1 MEKELLYKSAEKSL
15 ANKDYFKA
23 AEELSKLYVEYG
35 EKNFRI
41 NYLLFISF
49 KNLNEHERAVE
60 TAEECLESYIRD
72 NCKFSQYLGEK
83 ILSGGMIQALQLKKQ
98 LEPYMKEP
106 EQKYFSQEISEAFE
120 KFLEGNEK
128 IFQKVN
134 KRFAHCGSLDFHEQS
149 DAVKEACCLDENS
162 YVKSA
167 KRACSDEYLHPMIC
181 GSILSELKKLG
192 YSEKIQC
199 FCPLSN
205 EVCDV
210 IPSKLCEI
218 DESVLYMSMK
228 KRLEEDL
235 TIPFDLKARY
245 LDEIKIKLMMIWPQ
259 MQEFNE
265 TSGEVLYSEFIGKRV
280 SKRSEWFEKQLKVL
294 EK

>member
-1 MEKELLYKSAEKSL
+1 M
-15 ANKDYFKA
+15 
-23 AEELSKLYVEYG
+23 
-35 EKNFRI
+35 
-41 NYLLFISF
+41 FISF

-72 NCKFSQYLGEK
+72 NGKFGQYLGEK

-98 LEPYMKEP
+98 LEPYMKES

-265 TSGEVLYSEFIGKRV
+265 TSGEVLYSEFIGKRI

>member
-1 MEKELLYKSAEKSL
+1 LKSFLKGMKKSSKKSTRDLLIADL
-15 ANKDYFKA
+15 
-23 AEELSKLYVEYG
+23 
-35 EKNFRI
+35 
-41 NYLLFISF
+41 
-49 KNLNEHERAVE
+49 
-60 TAEECLESYIRD
+60 
-72 NCKFSQYLGEK
+72 
-83 ILSGGMIQALQLKKQ
+83 
-98 LEPYMKEP
+98 
-106 EQKYFSQEISEAFE
+106 
-120 KFLEGNEK
+120 
-128 IFQKVN
+128 
-134 KRFAHCGSLDFHEQS
+134 HEQS

-199 FCPLSN
+199 FCPSSN

-265 TSGEVLYSEFIGKRV
+265 TSGEVLYSEFIGKRI

>member
-15 ANKDYFKA
+15 ANKEYFKA
-23 AEELSKLYVEYG
+23 AEELSKFYVEYG

-41 NYLLFISF
+41 NYLLFFSF

-60 TAEECLESYIRD
+60 TAEECLDGYIRD
-72 NCKFSQYLGEK
+72 NVKFGQYLSEK
-83 ILSGGMIQALQLKKQ
+83 VLSFGMIQALQLKKQ
-98 LEPYMKEP
+98 LEPYMKET
-106 EQKYFSQEISEAFE
+106 EQRYFSQEISKAFE
-120 KFLEGNEK
+120 KFLEENEK

-134 KRFAHCGSLDFHEQS
+134 KRFAHCGSLNYHGQF
-149 DAVKEACCLDENS
+149 EAFKAAYCLDENS
-162 YVKSA
+162 YVKAA

-192 YSEKIQC
+192 CFEKIQC

-205 EVCDV
+205 EVLDV
-210 IPSKLCEI
+210 IPGKLCEI
-218 DESVLYMSMK
+218 DENVLYMSMK

-245 LDEIKIKLMMIWPQ
+245 LDEIKVKLMMIWPQ
-259 MQEFNE
+259 IQEANE
-265 TSGEVLYSEFIGKRV
+265 MNSEILYSEFIGKRV
-280 SKRSEWFEKQLKVL
+280 SKRSEWFEKQLKAL

>member
-15 ANKDYFKA
+15 ANKEYFKA

-41 NYLLFISF
+41 NYLLFFSF

-60 TAEECLESYIRD
+60 TAEECLDGYIRD
-72 NCKFSQYLGEK
+72 NVKFGQYLSEK
-83 ILSGGMIQALQLKKQ
+83 VLSFGMIQALQLKKQ
-98 LEPYMKEP
+98 LEPYMKET
-106 EQKYFSQEISEAFE
+106 EQRYFSQEISEAFE
-120 KFLEGNEK
+120 KFLEENEK

-134 KRFAHCGSLDFHEQS
+134 KRFAHCGSLNYHGQF
-149 DAVKEACCLDENS
+149 EAFKAAYCLDENS
-162 YVKSA
+162 YVKAA

-192 YSEKIQC
+192 CFEKIQC

-205 EVCDV
+205 EVLDV
-210 IPSKLCEI
+210 IPGKLCEI
-218 DESVLYMSMK
+218 DENVLYMSMK

-245 LDEIKIKLMMIWPQ
+245 LDEIKVKLMMIWPQ
-259 MQEFNE
+259 IQEANE
-265 TSGEVLYSEFIGKRV
+265 MNSEILYSEFIGKRV
-280 SKRSEWFEKQLKVL
+280 SKRSEWFEKQLKAL

>member
-15 ANKDYFKA
+15 ANKEYFKA

-41 NYLLFISF
+41 NYLLFFSF

-60 TAEECLESYIRD
+60 TAEECLDGYIRD
-72 NCKFSQYLGEK
+72 NVKFGQYLSEK
-83 ILSGGMIQALQLKKQ
+83 VLSFRMIQALQLKKQ
-98 LEPYMKEP
+98 LEPYMKET
-106 EQKYFSQEISEAFE
+106 EQRYFSQEISEAFE
-120 KFLEGNEK
+120 KFLEENEK

-134 KRFAHCGSLDFHEQS
+134 KRFAHCGSLNYNGQF
-149 DAVKEACCLDENS
+149 EAFKAAYCLDENS
-162 YVKSA
+162 YVKAA

-192 YSEKIQC
+192 CFEKIQC

-205 EVCDV
+205 EVLDV
-210 IPSKLCEI
+210 IPGKLCEI
-218 DESVLYMSMK
+218 DENVLYMSMK

-245 LDEIKIKLMMIWPQ
+245 LDEIKVKLMMIWPQ
-259 MQEFNE
+259 IQEANE
-265 TSGEVLYSEFIGKRV
+265 MNSEILYSEFIGKRV
-280 SKRSEWFEKQLKVL
+280 SKRSEWFEKQLKAL